1 MALHTNPLKHVRVAA
16 PCRADWNRMTGNA
29 QVRFC
34 DSCSQ
39 NVYNLSSMTRRE
51 AEALI
56 RNTEGRL
63 CVRFYRRADGSI
75 MTRNC
80 PVGLRALKR
89 RVSKIANAAASAVF
103 TFLAGLALGTG
114 FQRTPAPTFPQ
125 VEGEMINDANEDELP
140 TPAYT
145 PAIMGE
151 SAVYTNDENGEWI
164 DGKMELEPVVGK
176 MAPIKPRDGR

>member
-1 MALHTNPLKHVRVAA
+1 MAQYTNPLKHVRVAA
-16 PCRADWNRMTGNA
+16 PCHADWNRMTGNA

-51 AEALI
+51 AESLI

-89 RVSKIANAAASAVF
+89 RVSKIANAVASAVF

-114 FQRTPAPTFPQ
+114 FQRTPSTSFTHVQ
-125 VEGEMINDANEDELP
+125 GEMTTGVNETEIPPDAHYPAVTGEISISPPDERGVW
-140 TPAYT
+140 TKGEAY
-145 PAIMGE
+145 I
-151 SAVYTNDENGEWI
+151 
-164 DGKMELEPVVGK
+164 EPVAGR
-176 MAPIKPRDGR
+176 MATSKPRGRR

>member
-63 CVRFYRRADGSI
+63 CIRFYRRADGSI

-114 FQRTPAPTFPQ
+114 FQRTPSTSFEHLQGQWDA
-125 VEGEMINDANEDELP
+125 EMVKPEIPPDSRRFTMGDVSVLPPDERGVW
-140 TPAYT
+140 T
-145 PAIMGE
+145 
-151 SAVYTNDENGEWI
+151 NGEAYI
-164 DGKMELEPVVGK
+164 EPVVGK
-176 MAPIKPRDGR
+176 MAPIKPRDRR